1 MLEELYSLEFIE
13 KHSIIAFVM
22 GLAYSVIGIG
32 AALILFPEDPAI
44 VAVAFTAIMIVPTL
58 RKLLKR
64 EEETESKKEGFSLFG
79 FFFDHKTIFKVYV
92 FLFLGI
98 LLSFSIFA
106 LVLPSLATNYIFKNQ
121 IDVLYG
127 ATTGGAVFSSGL
139 FKSIFFNNLG
149 VLILCFIAAFIFGD
163 GAIFL
168 LVWNASVWGTI
179 FGNLAKTAA
188 LNVGQNPFIYFIIVF
203 VVVFPHM
210 ILEAFSYFCSASAG
224 GIISKAIIKESFFSE
239 KFLRII
245 KNTLILF
252 VFAAIVL
259 VIAVTIETYV
269 LGNVE
274 VYKIIIQRSFL

>member
-1 MLEELYSLEFIE
+1 MLEELYSLDFIE
-13 KHSIIAFVM
+13 RHSIIAFVM

-44 VAVAFTAIMIVPTL
+44 VAVAFTSIMMLPTL

-64 EEETESKKEGFSLFG
+64 EEENESKKEGFSLFG
-79 FFFDHKTIFKVYV
+79 FFFEHKALFKVYT

-106 LVLPSLATNYIFKNQ
+106 LILPSLATNHIFRNQ
-121 IDVLYG
+121 IGVLYG
-127 ATTGGAVFSSGL
+127 ATAGGAIFSSGL
-139 FKSIFFNNLG
+139 FKDIFFNNLG

-168 LVWNASVWGTI
+168 LTWNASVWGTI

-188 LNVGQNPFIYFIIVF
+188 LNAGQNPFIYFIVVF

-224 GIISKAIIKESFFSE
+224 GIISKAIVKESFFSE

-252 VFAAIVL
+252 VFAVIVL
-259 VIAVTIETYV
+259 VIAVSIETYV

>member
-44 VAVAFTAIMIVPTL
+44 VAVAFTAIMMLPTL

-64 EEETESKKEGFSLFG
+64 EEEAESKKEGFSLFG
-79 FFFDHKTIFKVYV
+79 FFSEHKTAFKVYT
-92 FLFLGI
+92 FLFLGV

-106 LVLPSLATNYIFKNQ
+106 LMLPSLATNHIFKNQ

-127 ATTGGAVFSSGL
+127 QTTGGAVFSSGL
-139 FKSIFFNNLG
+139 FKGIFFNNLG

-224 GIISKAIIKESFFSE
+224 GVISKAIVRESFFSE
-239 KFLRII
+239 KFLKII

-252 VFAAIVL
+252 VFAVIVL
-259 VIAVTIETYV
+259 VIAVSIETYV

-274 VYKIIIQRSFL
+274 VYKIIIERSFL